1 MMAIR
6 WLRYPIIHFFLLP
19 STTSRFPTATC
30 PKVQKNCPILY
41 IGSPLT
47 IDNKLQISRLY
58 FWHNNSGCKFCMQ
71 TDCARLFPLMLARP
85 LVTTFGK
92 ALILFLFIATTT
104 SLFARVPPLQSGKQ
118 IPDIIQIQ
126 TKEITDN
133 KSLLDW
139 IIRSSVQEKR
149 AESKK
154 YVTNAECCRKRPQSV
169 TTAKNATEL
178 ATTSSGTESAANT
191 SKSELISTPSLY
203 ILEMATKRFQDGDP
217 D

>member
-1 MMAIR
+1 
-6 WLRYPIIHFFLLP
+6 
-19 STTSRFPTATC
+19 
-30 PKVQKNCPILY
+30 
-41 IGSPLT
+41 
-47 IDNKLQISRLY
+47 
-58 FWHNNSGCKFCMQ
+58 
-71 TDCARLFPLMLARP
+71 MLARP